1 MGTKRRMTLAG
12 TATVAGLSLA
22 ACGTAGDD
30 TARPKAEAQVPAVAT
45 TAPDNAP
52 AVEQGAP
59 AVERTTPAAAA
70 RRWKGWLV
78 LSDAQNPVLG
88 TIVVNGKG
96 LTVYRFDADT
106 TKPSVSNCSGA
117 CARLWPPVRF
127 TKKLRLTGIPRSAIG
142 NIMTKDG
149 ICQATIDGRPAYTY
163 AKDTAPGQLNG
174 QGIGGQWFAMA
185 PDGAKAG
192 GGLAPGSP
200 GGGSG
205 SYGY

>member
-1 MGTKRRMTLAG
+1 MTTMGTKRRMTLAG
-12 TATVAGLSLA
+12 TATVAGLMLA
-22 ACGTAGDD
+22 ACGTAGND
-30 TARPKAEAQVPAVAT
+30 TARPNAEAQVPVAAT
-45 TAPDNAP
+45 TAPGNAP

-59 AVERTTPAAAA
+59 VAAAQ
-70 RRWKGWLV
+70 RWKGWLV

-96 LTVYRFDADT
+96 HTVYRFDADT

-127 TKKLRLTGIPRSAIG
+127 TKKLKLKGIPRSAIG

-149 ICQATIDGRPAYTY
+149 ICQATVNGRPAYTY
-163 AKDTAPGQLNG
+163 AKDTAPGQING
-174 QGIGGQWFAMA
+174 QGIGGTWFAMA
-185 PDGAKAG
+185 PDGSKAG
-192 GGLAPGSP
+192 GGLVPGSP
-200 GGGSG
+200 DGGSG